1 MIELVWHKS
10 ANPAYLTLQAD
21 YLKEKYYL
29 NPGLFI
35 WEQIVNSYKKTQ
47 YSNIMHT
54 SKHARTFVEPVN
66 ATLSMPMWLAMAAP
80 AVGPNPGTM
89 FTTPGG
95 KPAYHGNPTT
105 NVSDQNHV
113 QGNKVRYSLLLN
125 PVNMDEL
132 KMHYTFKTHVVGH
145 GFTLTLDYS

>member
-1 MIELVWHKS
+1 
-10 ANPAYLTLQAD
+10 
-21 YLKEKYYL
+21 
-29 NPGLFI
+29 
-35 WEQIVNSYKKTQ
+35 
-47 YSNIMHT
+47 
-54 SKHARTFVEPVN
+54 
-66 ATLSMPMWLAMAAP
+66 MPMWLAMAAP

-132 KMHYTFKTHVVGH
+132 KIHYTFKSKLSGSTHKTHVVGH
-145 GFTLTLDYS
+145 GFTLTLDYSQGLEI